1 LWSRET
7 AARNQDMAVGVKSQK
22 IFKGLDGCDDPC
34 DGFFYRW
41 RYLDIDFFMLQ
52 ENNLCSMED
61 I

>member
-1 LWSRET
+1 
-7 AARNQDMAVGVKSQK
+7 MAVGVKSQK